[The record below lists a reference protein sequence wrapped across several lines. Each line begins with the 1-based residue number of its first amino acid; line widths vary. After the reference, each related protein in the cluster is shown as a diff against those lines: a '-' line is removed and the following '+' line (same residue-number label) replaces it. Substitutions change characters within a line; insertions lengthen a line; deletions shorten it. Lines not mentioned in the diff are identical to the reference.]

1 MSSFLSHKLREF
13 GVLSLCCCGVI
24 APVYAKEALSKQ
36 SGLISSLTFSLSDTI
51 DTSEFSNRDL
61 SKPFYFRIY
70 SPPEFRSHPFTVD
83 IESDFKVWLDKR
95 VPAQRRLGNSA
106 RSLAISLTS
115 KEDRNVKD
123 KIFLNAVPHQSSQH
137 ISVSGLDNERFISFD
152 MMLDKSYQVPRYWL
166 IHFQAY
172 QCCAGHPVLVMRVNP
187 VKSNDKEIT
196 LELAVSSD
204 ESERAAYGHPIVVGS
219 FAVER
224 ERWFHVM
231 FDLKPSPCGVRNG
244 KVQASV
250 DGVSIANWSG
260 CWGYRPDRAS
270 VIEHGKITQDI
281 GFDVGIYRRRQ
292 PTTQTIYVDNILYG
306 TTPDSVRQ

>member
-1 MSSFLSHKLREF
+1 MSPLSRKLRKF
-13 GVLSLCCCGVI
+13 GVLSLCGGII
-24 APVYAKEALSKQ
+24 ALVYAKEALSEQ
-36 SGLISSLTFSLSDTI
+36 SGLISSLAFSLSDTI
-51 DTSEFSNRDL
+51 DTSKFSNRDL
-61 SKPFYFRIY
+61 SKPFYFRIHG
-70 SPPEFRSHPFTVD
+70 PAEFGSYPFTVD
-83 IESDFKVWLDKR
+83 IGSHFNVWLDER
-95 VPAQRRLGNSA
+95 IPARRRLGNNA

-115 KEDRNVKD
+115 KDDRNVKD

-137 ISVSGLDNERFISFD
+137 TLVSSLDNERFISFD

-172 QCCAGHPVLVMRVNP
+172 QCCAGHPILVMRVNP

-204 ESERAAYGHPIVVGS
+204 ESERAAYGRPIVVGS
-219 FAVER
+219 FSVQR
-224 ERWFHVM
+224 ERWFHVVL
-231 FDLKPSPCGVRNG
+231 DLEPAPCGVRNG

-270 VIEHGKITQDI
+270 VVEHGKITQNI
-281 GFDVGIYRRRQ
+281 GFDIGIYRRRQ

-306 TTPDSVRQ
+306 TTSGSVSR